1 MQGSLGLAQERRV
14 VVVLRARGLENP
26 SLSEG
31 QLPRLGG
38 NPETAKGSLCGMWRQ
53 VSDWKR

>member
-1 MQGSLGLAQERRV
+1 MVA
-14 VVVLRARGLENP
+14 LRAMGLEYP
-26 SLSEG
+26 SLSEE

-53 VSDWKR
+53 VSGWKR